1 MIRRKEL
8 NNLFSLF
15 NKKEKNRILFIFF
28 LMLIN
33 ALLELAS
40 VGILPLFISVISD
53 KNYFVNKQF
62 YFFSDVNL
70 DQNDIFLFGSLLI
83 IFIFLIKNLFQVII
97 LYFQQNILQK
107 FHIRITKD
115 LFYSY
120 LIYSWATLL
129 LGY

>member
-83 IFIFLIKNLFQVII
+83 I
-97 LYFQQNILQK
+97 
-107 FHIRITKD
+107 
-115 LFYSY
+115 
-120 LIYSWATLL
+120 
-129 LGY
+129 